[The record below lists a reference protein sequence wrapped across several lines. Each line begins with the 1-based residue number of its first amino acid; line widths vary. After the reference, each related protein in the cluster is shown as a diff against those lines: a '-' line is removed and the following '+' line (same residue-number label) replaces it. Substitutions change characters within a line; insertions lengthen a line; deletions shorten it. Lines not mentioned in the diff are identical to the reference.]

1 MRTTTETTIDRS
13 DEFDQTK
20 KHTPDPLP
28 PYTLMQAA
36 EPKGIE
42 AVFAS
47 GRPMPTIILQNRIIV
62 LERELHYAEMARDK
76 YRDQL
81 TAAENKIAGFERLS
95 RTLSEA
101 VDASA
106 ANLRAIANAAML
118 DITDPI
124 ARTPA
129 ETLIA
134 APEITDQDR
143 TRYGTD
149 AVDMMAL

>member
-1 MRTTTETTIDRS
+1 MQTASETTIDRS

-20 KHTPDPLP
+20 MHTPDP
-28 PYTLMQAA
+28 AA
-36 EPKGIE
+36 AKMPTQPAESR
-42 AVFAS
+42 FAS
-47 GRPMPTIILQNRIIV
+47 GRPMPTTILQNRIIV

-118 DITDPI
+118 DAFDPI
-124 ARTPA
+124 DRTPA
-129 ETLIA
+129 ETPIVDAEA
-134 APEITDQDR
+134 A
-143 TRYGTD
+143 
-149 AVDMMAL
+149 A